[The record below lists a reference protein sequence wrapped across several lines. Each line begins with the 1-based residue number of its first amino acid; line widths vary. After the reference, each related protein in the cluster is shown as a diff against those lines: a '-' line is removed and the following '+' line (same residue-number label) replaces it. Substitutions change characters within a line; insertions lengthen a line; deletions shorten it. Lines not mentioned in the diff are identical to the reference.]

1 MCGLLPQS
9 WNVPFLQSWNVPL
22 VLAGFGD
29 AMPEGC
35 LLMSSGERE
44 RSHLVRLTVEGKLRQ
59 REAAE
64 RLGLGL
70 RQFKRLVQGWRRAG
84 DAGLV
89 NRQRGGV
96 SNNALPAS
104 TLSRIEALLRE
115 HYADF
120 GPTLAA
126 EKLAERDGIV
136 VSRETV
142 RQVQIRLQLHR
153 PKRRR
158 AKRVFQLRERRPRF
172 GELVQIDGSPHD
184 WFEGRGPRCTLIVF
198 IDDATGRLTALRFAP
213 AESFKAYVAALR
225 DHVLAQGVPLAF
237 YSDRHGIFRVNA
249 KDAAGGDGKTE
260 FGRVAA
266 RLGIELIHALTPQA
280 KGRVE
285 RANQT
290 LQDRLIK
297 EMRLRQIGSM
307 DAAQAFLPT
316 FISWWNETLAVTPR
330 DAAPAHRPWTKGPD
344 ALELALARQEER
356 VLSKAL
362 TFSYRGTKYCV
373 KTPGPGTALRGA
385 KVLVHDLADGRMHV
399 TYKDRGLACTAYGS
413 YPVPAPAEDEKTLD
427 LRVDALAAARKGT
440 ARQPPATEHA

>member
-1 MCGLLPQS
+1 
-9 WNVPFLQSWNVPL
+9 
-22 VLAGFGD
+22 
-29 AMPEGC
+29 
-35 LLMSSGERE
+35 MSAGERE
-44 RSHLVRLTVEGKLRQ
+44 RSHLVQETVEGTLLQ

-70 RQFKRLVQGWRRAG
+70 RQFKRLVQAWRRAG
-84 DAGLV
+84 DKGLV
-89 NRQRGGV
+89 NRQRGRT

-104 TLSRIEALLRE
+104 TLVRIEALLRE
-115 HYADF
+115 HYSDF

-136 VSRETV
+136 VCRETV
-142 RQVQIRLQLHR
+142 RQVQIRLGLHR
-153 PKRRR
+153 AKRRR

-172 GELVQIDGSPHD
+172 GELIQIDGSPHD
-184 WFEGRGPRCTLIVF
+184 WFEGRAPRCTLIVF

-213 AESFKAYVAALR
+213 AESGKAYIAALR
-225 DHVLAQGVPLAF
+225 DQILTQGLPLAF

-260 FGRVAA
+260 FGRVVD
-266 RLGIELIHALTPQA
+266 RLGIALIHALTPQA

-297 EMRLRQIGSM
+297 EMRLRQISSM
-307 DAAQAFLPT
+307 EAAQAFLPT
-316 FISWWNETLAVTPR
+316 FMAQWNERFAVPPR
-330 DAAPAHRPWTKGPD
+330 DPSSAHRPWTKGED

-362 TFSYRGTKYCV
+362 TFSYGGTKYCV
-373 KTPGPGTALRGA
+373 NAQGPGTAMRGA
-385 KVLVHDLADGRMHV
+385 KVQVHGLADGRLHV
-399 TYKDRGLACTAYGS
+399 TYKERVLACTAYGS

-427 LRVDALAAARKGT
+427 VRVDAIVAAQSEPARR
-440 ARQPPATEHA
+440 APVAEHA